1 MQIHKLTNSFN
12 NAIEGLIH
20 AFRTQR
26 NMKIHF
32 TIAFLV
38 MLASLFTDVSS
49 RELILLFFAISF
61 VIAME
66 LINTSIEIV
75 IDLVSQE
82 YRLQARI
89 AKNIAAAA
97 VLMASIN
104 AIVLGYFIFLDE
116 IRSLGLN
123 IIDNIR
129 QDPSHV
135 IFINLGLL
143 VIIIITIKAKQG
155 KGTPLQGGM
164 PSGHSAISFAITT
177 IIMFLSMDILITVLV
192 LVMALIVVQSRLE
205 SATHNLL
212 EVFTGALIG
221 ILLTVILFSLI

>member
-32 TIAFLV
+32 AIAFLV

-123 IIDNIR
+123 IIYNIR

-192 LVMALIVVQSRLE
+192 LLMALIVVQSRLE
-205 SATHNLL
+205 SETHNLL

>member
-123 IIDNIR
+123 IIYNIR

-192 LVMALIVVQSRLE
+192 LMMALIVVQSRLE
-205 SATHNLL
+205 SQTHNLL

>member
-32 TIAFLV
+32 AIAFLV

-123 IIDNIR
+123 IIYNIR

-192 LVMALIVVQSRLE
+192 LMMALIVVQSRLE
-205 SATHNLL
+205 SETHNLL

>member
-32 TIAFLV
+32 AIAFLV

-123 IIDNIR
+123 IIYNIR

-155 KGTPLQGGM
+155 KGTPLRGGM

-192 LVMALIVVQSRLE
+192 LMMALIVVQSRLE
-205 SATHNLL
+205 SETHNLL